1 MGYGFSPFNETV
13 TGSAS
18 QYNYGFGAKLQFDFT
33 LTDDGQV
40 VAGND
45 SNTKVPIK
53 FFFSGD
59 DDVWVY
65 IDGKLVLDVGGAHGK
80 ASGLLEFGKDNT
92 VTPYVSSN
100 KNTDTKDPMVYTT
113 DAKNKT
119 VYFNQNPIK
128 FTKTTDKPT
137 QLDKNRTTHTL
148 TMFYMERGMWDSNM
162 AVAFNFPDSNQ
173 LQVEKEVNVD
183 KVNDAFKDLFKDQKL
198 FTFTLQNLATHYGPK
213 PIADNGTPNPWKSAA
228 ISPPAAALLTIQSWN
243 KV

>member
-1 MGYGFSPFNETV
+1 MKDQTAKIFS
-13 TGSAS
+13 
-18 QYNYGFGAKLQFDFT
+18 QLQRISNLKNQLF
-33 LTDDGQV
+33 TDDGQV

-100 KNTDTKDPMVYTT
+100 KNTDNDNTMAYTT
-113 DAKNKT
+113 DANNKT

-128 FTKTTDKPT
+128 FPKTTDKPT

-148 TMFYMERGMWDSNM
+148 TMFWRQ
-162 AVAFNFPDSNQ
+162 AC
-173 LQVEKEVNVD
+173 
-183 KVNDAFKDLFKDQKL
+183 
-198 FTFTLQNLATHYGPK
+198 
-213 PIADNGTPNPWKSAA
+213 GTPTRRWR
-228 ISPPAAALLTIQSWN
+228 
-243 KV
+243 